1 MAEKKLVEYQGKSWT
16 MSEIATSVLNPN
28 SIYSEKVV
36 PKNEDPV
43 CVDVKG
49 EEGSKKEKSF

>member
-1 MAEKKLVEYQGKSWT
+1 

-49 EEGSKKEKSF
+49 EEGPKKRRALSQQKHRLK

>member
-1 MAEKKLVEYQGKSWT
+1 

-49 EEGSKKEKSF
+49 EEGPKKEKSFKPTEAPIKAVRER